1 MAQNSHPAPAAHA
14 DRVRE
19 AAESRSGAA
28 ASALVASWRR
38 SLKRYGLEPDTR
50 RAPDLMTQQSLKDAR
65 LPMEQLLRVASPSLD
80 RLFGSVG
87 EAGCCVL
94 MTNADGVIVE
104 RRGMAGDD
112 AAFRSWGLWEGADW
126 SEAREGTNG
135 IGTCLAEKRP
145 VTIHQDQHFHS
156 RNTAMS
162 CIDAPIYDHQGML
175 AAALDVSSCRADLTG
190 AFSQLIAATVSDTAR
205 RIESDNFR
213 AHFEGARIVMGERH
227 GRAGAVLLAIDSDD
241 VVIGATRAARIE
253 FGLGDAPTLEPR
265 PAADVL
271 SGTPA
276 QSDLA
281 AAERA
286 ELRRAILRANGNM
299 SEAARALGVGRATL
313 YRRMNRLGIDLDRLN

>member
-1 MAQNSHPAPAAHA
+1 MANTSHSHSASHA

-38 SLKRYGLEPDTR
+38 SLKRYGLEPEER
-50 RAPDLMTQQSLKDAR
+50 RGPDLLTEQALKDAR
-65 LPMEQLLRVASPSLD
+65 EPLERLLRVAAPSLD

-87 EAGCCVL
+87 EAGCSVL
-94 MTNADGVIVE
+94 MSNADGIILE
-104 RRGMAGDD
+104 RRGMSGDE

-156 RNTAMS
+156 RNTGMS
-162 CIDAPIYDHQGML
+162 CIDAPIYDHQGEL
-175 AAALDVSSCRADLTG
+175 VAALDVSSCRADLTG
-190 AFSQLIAATVSDTAR
+190 TFSQLIAASVCDTAR

-213 AHFEGARIVMGERH
+213 AHFKGARIVMGERH
-227 GRAGAVLLAIDSDD
+227 GRVGAVLLAIDSDD
-241 VVIGATRAARIE
+241 VVIGATRAARAE
-253 FGLGDAPTLEPR
+253 FGLGDTPAFEPR

-271 SGTPA
+271 AGTPA
-276 QSDLA
+276 KSDLA

-286 ELRRAILRANGNM
+286 ELKRAILRANGNM
-299 SEAARALGVGRATL
+299 SEAARSLGVGRATL
-313 YRRMNRLGIDLDRLN
+313 YRRLNRLGMDTSANN

>member
-1 MAQNSHPAPAAHA
+1 MATSHSNLSSHA

-28 ASALVASWRR
+28 TSALVASWRR
-38 SLKRYGLEPDTR
+38 SLKRYGLEPEER
-50 RAPDLMTQQSLKDAR
+50 RTPDVLTQQALKSAR
-65 LPMEQLLRVASPSLD
+65 EPLEHLLRVASPSLD

-87 EAGCCVL
+87 DAGCCVL
-94 MTNADGVIVE
+94 MTNADGIIVE
-104 RRGMAGDD
+104 RRGTAGDEP
-112 AAFRSWGLWEGADW
+112 AFRSWGLWEGADW

-156 RNTAMS
+156 RNTSMS
-162 CIDAPIYDHQGML
+162 CIDAPIYDHQGEL
-175 AAALDVSSCRADLTG
+175 VAALDVSSCRADLTG
-190 AFSQLIAATVSDTAR
+190 AFSQLIAATVFDTAR

-213 AHFEGARIVMGERH
+213 AHFEGARIVMGDRH
-227 GRAGAVLLAIDSDD
+227 GRAGAVLLAIDRDD
-241 VVIGATRAARIE
+241 VVIGATRAARAE
-253 FGLGDAPTLEPR
+253 FGLGDTPTFEPR

-271 SGTPA
+271 TGTPA
-276 QSDLA
+276 KSDLA

-313 YRRMNRLGIDLDRLN
+313 YRRLKRLGMDAS

>member
-1 MAQNSHPAPAAHA
+1 MAHTSHTNPASHA

-19 AAESRSGAA
+19 AAESRNGAA
-28 ASALVASWRR
+28 SSALVASWRR
-38 SLKRYGLEPDTR
+38 SLKRYGLEPDER
-50 RAPDLMTQQSLKDAR
+50 RTPDFLTQQALRLAR
-65 LPMEQLLRVASPSLD
+65 QPLEQLLRVASPSLD

-87 EAGCCVL
+87 EAGCSVL
-94 MTNADGVIVE
+94 MTNAEGIIVE
-104 RRGMAGDD
+104 RRGMAGDE

-145 VTIHQDQHFHS
+145 VTIHQEQHFHS

-162 CIDAPIYDHQGML
+162 CIDAPIYDHQGAL
-175 AAALDVSSCRADLTG
+175 VAALDGSSCRADLTG
-190 AFSQLIAATVSDTAR
+190 AFSQLIAASVCDTAR

-241 VVIGATRAARIE
+241 VVIGATRAARQE
-253 FGLGDAPTLEPR
+253 FALGDAPDLDPR

-271 SGTPA
+271 SGSPA
-276 QSDLA
+276 KSDLA

-286 ELRRAILRANGNM
+286 ELKRAILRANGNM
-299 SEAARALGVGRATL
+299 SEAARSLGVGRATL
-313 YRRMNRLGIDLDRLN
+313 YRRMNRLGIEPS